1 MEAFSSKSKS
11 KRVEEKNKNNNRY
24 AIYNLILTTYEVNEK
39 KNDLFRK
46 HKNKKIK
53 ILFD

>member
-24 AIYNLILTTYEVNEK
+24 AIYNPILTTYEVNEK
-39 KNDLFRK
+39 KKRSVQK
-46 HKNKKIK
+46 T
-53 ILFD
+53 